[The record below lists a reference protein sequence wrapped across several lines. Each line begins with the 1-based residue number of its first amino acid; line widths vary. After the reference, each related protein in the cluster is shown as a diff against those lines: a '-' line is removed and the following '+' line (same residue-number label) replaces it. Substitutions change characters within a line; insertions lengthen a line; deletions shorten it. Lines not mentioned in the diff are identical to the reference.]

1 MEREEVKWRQKSR
14 DLWLRKGD
22 RNSKFF
28 HLFTIIRGRRNFFAE
43 IKLNNG
49 QWIQSREEIE
59 RYFKENF
66 LEVYHSSIPDISP
79 ELDDLFSPC
88 ITAEEN
94 MELSCVPS
102 PQEIKDVIWDMHP
115 LKAPGPD
122 GFLELFFK
130 QYWSMVGPQ
139 VVLAIQFFFFAE
151 GWMLPQVNHTFITLI
166 PKKVGACN
174 FNQFRLISLCN
185 FYYKV
190 IPKIIVNRIRPIL
203 SKVIDPTQAAFV
215 PHRWITK
222 NVVLAQEVVH
232 NFKKKKRNYGLVGLK
247 IDFHKAYG
255 VYNPGLT
262 SCGF

>member
-88 ITAEEN
+88 ITAAEN

-139 VVLAIQFFFFAE
+139 VVLAIQIFFLQKDGCF
-151 GWMLPQVNHTFITLI
+151 
-166 PKKVGACN
+166 
-174 FNQFRLISLCN
+174 
-185 FYYKV
+185 
-190 IPKIIVNRIRPIL
+190 
-203 SKVIDPTQAAFV
+203 
-215 PHRWITK
+215 
-222 NVVLAQEVVH
+222 
-232 NFKKKKRNYGLVGLK
+232 LK
-247 IDFHKAYG
+247 
-255 VYNPGLT
+255 
-262 SCGF
+262 